1 MLNMVKEIPHIYFII
16 QGDLYGKRNIRI
28 SRGKKTSKSKQRYTA
43 LWALKIKLFK
53 EEQEEKNRIFEGNI
67 KLSDSNKWLKKDLK
81 ILSKFIDTY
90 FNDDALSDEVKRII
104 NANKEEEN
112 EKKL

>member
-1 MLNMVKEIPHIYFII
+1 MEKEILELMDGCDNYTT
-16 QGDLYGKRNIRI
+16 
-28 SRGKKTSKSKQRYTA
+28 KKELIK
-43 LWALKIKLFK
+43 LKKLFK

-67 KLSDSNKWLKKDLK
+67 KLSDSNKWLKKDFK

>member
-1 MLNMVKEIPHIYFII
+1 MEKEILELINGCDNCSFKKEYKKLEK
-16 QGDLYGKRNIRI
+16 LY
-28 SRGKKTSKSKQRYTA
+28 Q
-43 LWALKIKLFK
+43 

-90 FNDDALSDEVKRII
+90 FNDDSLSDEVKIII